1 MHNDYFFIF
10 SISNPFPDSEK
21 QKTTDK
27 CMWPRA
33 VRANGHILLNNEK
46 MSKHTGNFMT
56 LSDAVDRFSADGMRL
71 ALATAGD
78 TLEDAN
84 FVSSESS

>member
-1 MHNDYFFIF
+1 
-10 SISNPFPDSEK
+10 
-21 QKTTDK
+21 
-27 CMWPRA
+27 MWPRA
-33 VRANGHILLNNEK
+33 IRANGHILLNNEK

-71 ALATAGD
+71 ALASAGD

-84 FVSSESS
+84 FIIGTL

>member
-1 MHNDYFFIF
+1 MSHCAYTPLDKQA
-10 SISNPFPDSEK
+10 ISNKS
-21 QKTTDK
+21 
-27 CMWPRA
+27 MWPRA

-56 LSDAVDRFSADGMRL
+56 LSDGVERFSADGMRL

-84 FVSSESS
+84 FIISK